1 MPGKKIH
8 YSVIKGQYGKAI
20 ASVITAFFFLS
31 IVSLLIKLQEKAGA
45 GLEWILFMQFL
56 SALIIITVIASRNK
70 FTELRT
76 GKLKYHIIRGVTG
89 VAAFA
94 CLAVS
99 MSKIPLVNA
108 VLLNNTT
115 PLFIP
120 FITLLWLKIKIDE
133 KIWYGILTGFIGI
146 ICILKPSSGEF
157 LKEGDLYG
165 LASGIILAVS
175 YVDLKILT
183 KTESFV
189 TIIFYYALIAF
200 VISAPFALAN
210 PSEQPPEIWYYG
222 ILTGVFFVS
231 YLYLLQY
238 SYRFIEPVKLSP
250 FNYLVIVFTGI
261 FDWLLFDNIPD
272 LLSVTGIIL
281 VTAGGII
288 AIMLHEK
295 DNKELKHHWH

>member
-1 MPGKKIH
+1 MSYVKTPDTGITGH
-8 YSVIKGQYGKAI
+8 TGKAI
-20 ASVITAFFFLS
+20 ASVITAFLFLS
-31 IVSLLIKLQEKAGA
+31 LVSLLIKLQEKAGA
-45 GLEWILFMQFL
+45 KLEWILFMQFS
-56 SALIIITVIASRNK
+56 SALLIITAIASKNK
-70 FTELRT
+70 FRDLKTK
-76 GKLKYHIIRGVTG
+76 KLKFHVIRGVTG
-89 VAAFA
+89 MAAFT

-99 MSKIPLVNA
+99 MSEIPLVNA

-133 KIWYGILTGFIGI
+133 KIWYGILTGFAGI
-146 ICILKPSSGEF
+146 IFILKPSSHEL
-157 LKEGDLYG
+157 LKAGDLYG

-189 TIIFYYALIAF
+189 TIIFYYSLIAF
-200 VISAPFALAN
+200 LISAPFAILSGADL
-210 PSEQPPEIWYYG
+210 PQEIWYYG
-222 ILTGVFFVS
+222 TLTGVFFVS

-238 SYRFIEPVKLSP
+238 SYRYIEPVKLSP

-261 FDWLLFDNIPD
+261 FDWIFFDSIPD
-272 LLSVTGIIL
+272 IISVIGIVL
-281 VTAGGII
+281 VSAGGII
-288 AIMLHEK
+288 AITIHEK

>member
-1 MPGKKIH
+1 MPEVKTPVTESKIQN
-8 YSVIKGQYGKAI
+8 GTAI
-20 ASVITAFFFLS
+20 ASVITAFLFLS
-31 IVSLLIKLQEKAGA
+31 LVSLLIKLQENAGA
-45 GLEWILFMQFL
+45 KLEWILFMQFL
-56 SALIIITVIASRNK
+56 SSLIIITAIASRNK
-70 FTELRT
+70 FRDLRT
-76 GKLKYHIIRGVTG
+76 QKLKYHIIRGVTG
-89 VAAFA
+89 IIAFTCFA
-94 CLAVS
+94 IS

-133 KIWYGILTGFIGI
+133 KIWYAILTGFAGI
-146 ICILKPSSGEF
+146 IFILKPSSHEL

-189 TIIFYYALIAF
+189 TIIFYYSLIAF
-200 VISAPFALAN
+200 LISAPFALLSRADLT
-210 PSEQPPEIWYYG
+210 PHILYYG

-238 SYRFIEPVKLSP
+238 SYKFIEPVKLSP

-261 FDWLLFDNIPD
+261 FDWLFFDNIPD
-272 LLSVTGIIL
+272 LFSVIGIVL
-281 VTAGGII
+281 VSAGGII
-288 AIMLHEK
+288 AISLHEK